1 MISGRQNLDFN
12 YFSQYRQG
20 NFKVSVY
27 EQKIV
32 ESYFREELKILPEH
46 KIDFKSP
53 EVLLLIDILRFSNY
67 LS

>member
-1 MISGRQNLDFN
+1 MIIDRGNLNFK
-12 YFSQYRQG
+12 YFSKYRQG
-20 NFKVSVY
+20 NFNLSVY

>member
-1 MISGRQNLDFN
+1 MIRGRQNLNFN
-12 YFSQYRQG
+12 YFSKYRQG
-20 NFKVSVY
+20 NFNLSVY

-53 EVLLLIDILRFSNY
+53 EVLLLVDLIRYSNY

>member
-1 MISGRQNLDFN
+1 MIRGRQNLDFN
-12 YFSQYRQG
+12 YFSKYRQG
-20 NFKVSVY
+20 NFNVSVH

-32 ESYFREELKILPEH
+32 ESYLREELKILPEH